1 MTDFPFPYYGDLD
14 APVYMILDP
23 VVGNTGAKS
32 PMNKQQAEW
41 MISRLSKYGKFT
53 KEQVCFISAAPP
65 VSGETWQSGKLIG
78 AHMKEHR
85 DTVVSLIQR
94 NKPKMILAFGA
105 KACQQV
111 FGRAVQITKVRGQA
125 VEDVVICPGTPV
137 LPMLSPF
144 FAQRQ
149 PDTEA
154 TFNADLQTAARIA
167 KAGFDVGGSVL
178 QYAKDYKWCYDLDFL
193 IKMRPKR
200 LSVDVETRGLVP
212 FAKTTALL
220 TVQLTWA
227 PGKSVIV
234 PINYDYRTL
243 RHHNFIP
250 WDTIDRKK
258 LFGQIKT
265 LLEDPRIA
273 KFGHN
278 FKFDVQMLF
287 HKMKIDLQNYADDTM
302 LMAHLLDENI
312 KHNVDDLVRLHVP
325 EMAGFND
332 VHNNDPEHHGKTR
345 MDLFTPEKMCD
356 YGCGDTDAAWRLYDR
371 LLTALEDDQRLLNCY
386 KRVTMPAQRAFCDIE
401 RNGFPVDPEAL
412 QAFQD
417 SLRILQKQE
426 RHVILNAI
434 PKTIRDKWRN
444 SGVGLKATRADLL
457 RDWIYT
463 HPDGLQLEP
472 VVRTKSGLPSIS
484 SKQALPFYV
493 ADYPILARLTE
504 YIKNDKMLNTY
515 AKGFWK
521 YIFDDKIRPT
531 YKLAATVTG
540 RSACFVAGTQ
550 VYVLDGRRS
559 VSIENIKPGDWVWG
573 FDSDGKPTPT
583 KVSKAC
589 KTKTVTKLAKVV
601 YRTQGA
607 RATKVLKC
615 TPDHRFRLR
624 DGTYREA
631 QHLQP
636 GDRLMSL
643 EREVN
648 SAGYARC
655 YATGNE
661 TFLEHRHVAGKFGD
675 IEGMHVHHKDERKL
689 NNAPDNLEIVTP
701 TEHMS
706 KHPWTATKRRKLSNT
721 LWRHPHRKGGVRG
734 SRYEIYPDEIINGL
748 DQHDFSLAKWCRA
761 NSRDYTIVAGK
772 LRELG
777 HDPATIGAIA
787 KAAYQQKVL
796 PDARMCV
803 RLHDAARIL
812 RTNFYEAR
820 KLLASD
826 NNHEVFSVE
835 LVDVEPTPVYDI
847 TTPETSCFVANGV
860 CVHNSDNPNGQNFPK
875 RGKMAKKYRK
885 IFKAPKGWVFISLDL
900 SQAELRI
907 AACMSGDRN
916 MINVYRSGGD
926 IHRMTAAGTMGL
938 TLEQFL
944 KLDKEIQALKRFQAK
959 AVNFGFLYG
968 MWWKK
973 FRTYAKTDYGIDFT
987 EEEAQHI
994 REMFF
999 QTYPAL
1005 LQWHQDV
1012 QEIVQRQ
1019 GYIRTFDG
1027 RIRHLPNVNSRDEGI
1042 AKQALRQAIN
1052 SPVQSIASDIG
1063 LMTLGRLVPY
1073 LKEQGIDWLK
1083 PCGFIHDAIVCMVRE
1098 EHVAAGCTIVKQF
1111 MENNPFEEW
1120 FDWVP
1125 DVPIVADAEIGRT
1138 LAETYELSAD
1148 LFEGKANQRKS
1159 YTDLLADLRNDLV
1172 RARMKATDEKDQ
1184 KKLDGAIAA
1193 IEADAAQSG
1202 VIRFPSAVKSFTVKP
1217 KPGAKHAA
1225 KTQTSARAQSRGKSI
1240 PRRIRKAA

>member
-234 PINYDYRTL
+234 PVNYDYRTL

-356 YGCGDTDAAWRLYDR
+356 YGCGDTDAVWRLYDR

-540 RSACFVAGTQ
+540 RSA
-550 VYVLDGRRS
+550 S
-559 VSIENIKPGDWVWG
+559 
-573 FDSDGKPTPT
+573 
-583 KVSKAC
+583 
-589 KTKTVTKLAKVV
+589 
-601 YRTQGA
+601 
-607 RATKVLKC
+607 
-615 TPDHRFRLR
+615 
-624 DGTYREA
+624 
-631 QHLQP
+631 
-636 GDRLMSL
+636 
-643 EREVN
+643 
-648 SAGYARC
+648 
-655 YATGNE
+655 
-661 TFLEHRHVAGKFGD
+661 
-675 IEGMHVHHKDERKL
+675 EG
-689 NNAPDNLEIVTP
+689 
-701 TEHMS
+701 
-706 KHPWTATKRRKLSNT
+706 
-721 LWRHPHRKGGVRG
+721 
-734 SRYEIYPDEIINGL
+734 
-748 DQHDFSLAKWCRA
+748 
-761 NSRDYTIVAGK
+761 
-772 LRELG
+772 
-777 HDPATIGAIA
+777 
-787 KAAYQQKVL
+787 
-796 PDARMCV
+796 
-803 RLHDAARIL
+803 
-812 RTNFYEAR
+812 
-820 KLLASD
+820 
-826 NNHEVFSVE
+826 
-835 LVDVEPTPVYDI
+835 
-847 TTPETSCFVANGV
+847 
-860 CVHNSDNPNGQNFPK
+860 PNGQNFPK